1 MKTWVFASANRIDR
15 LPPELL
21 SRFTKLRFRDYTDE
35 EFLEVAVKVL
45 TSREGVAESLAAY
58 LADRTMRV
66 LNSRD
71 VRDPVRIARLL
82 KTRDKADVD
91 HVINILSRQK

>member
-1 MKTWVFASANRIDR
+1 METQEKSEDVVYSATLQI
-15 LPPELL
+15 LL

-58 LADRTMRV
+58 IADRTMRV

-71 VRDPVRIARLL
+71 VRDSVRISRLL
-82 KTRDKADVD
+82 KDKDKADVD
-91 HVINILSRQK
+91 HIVSILSRQR